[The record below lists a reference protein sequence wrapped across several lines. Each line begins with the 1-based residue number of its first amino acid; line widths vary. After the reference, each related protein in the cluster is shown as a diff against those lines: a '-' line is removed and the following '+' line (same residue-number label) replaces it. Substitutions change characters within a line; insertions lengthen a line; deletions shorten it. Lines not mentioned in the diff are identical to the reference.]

1 MAPGEKTRLAVVTGA
16 AHRLGR
22 DVALSLARLGFAI
35 ALHYHKSTDAAES
48 TRREILSM
56 GVEAEV
62 IQADLRDP
70 SQIEKLFQAIDA
82 LGCDLRV
89 LINSAAVMYTD
100 RLPTVTAEDF
110 DSEIAVNLRAPL
122 LCAQYA
128 SLRMDSGGVIINIS
142 DVGASKTWSGYPTY
156 VMSKAGVESLTRLLA
171 RSLAPNIRV
180 NAIAPG
186 FVYPSKPLSES
197 EWERLLAKV
206 PLRRAARPEEITSVI
221 EFLLKNDY
229 ITGQTIVVDGGYSLV

>member
-1 MAPGEKTRLAVVTGA
+1 MVIGEKTRWAVVTGA

-35 ALHYHKSTDAAES
+35 ALHHHKSIDAAES
-48 TRREILSM
+48 TRREILSL
-56 GVEAEV
+56 GVEAKV
-62 IQADLRDP
+62 FQADLGDP
-70 SQIEKLFQAIDA
+70 SQIENLFRDIDSR
-82 LGCDLRV
+82 GCRLRV
-89 LINSAAVMYTD
+89 LINSAAVMHAE
-100 RLPTVTAEDF
+100 RLPNVSAKEF

-128 SLRMDSGGVIINIS
+128 ALRMEAGGLIINIS
-142 DVGASKTWSGYPTY
+142 DVGAGKVWSGYPTY

-186 FVYPSKPLSES
+186 LVYPSKALPDEVWDTLV
-197 EWERLLAKV
+197 AKV
-206 PLRRAARPEEITSVI
+206 PLRRAARPEEITGVI
-221 EFLLKNDY
+221 EFLLKNEY
-229 ITGQTIVVDGGYSLV
+229 MTGQTIVVDGGYSLI

>member
-1 MAPGEKTRLAVVTGA
+1 MVIGEKTRLAVVTGA

-35 ALHYHKSTDAAES
+35 ALHYYKSTGAAES
-48 TRREILSM
+48 TRREILSL

-62 IQADLRDP
+62 FQADLKDP
-70 SQIEKLFQAIDA
+70 SQIEKLFRDIDS
-82 LGCDLRV
+82 LGDRLRV
-89 LINSAAVMYTD
+89 LINSAAVMYTE
-100 RLPTVTAEDF
+100 RLPNVSAEDF

-128 SLRMDSGGVIINIS
+128 ASRMDAGGLIINIS
-142 DVGASKTWSGYPTY
+142 DVGANKTWSGYPTY
-156 VMSKAGVESLTRLLA
+156 VMSKAGLESLTRLLA

-186 FVYPSKPLSES
+186 FVYPSKTLPED
-197 EWERLLAKV
+197 EWEKLLAKV
-206 PLRRAARPEEITSVI
+206 PMRRAARPEEITGVI
-221 EFLLKNDY
+221 DFLLKNEY